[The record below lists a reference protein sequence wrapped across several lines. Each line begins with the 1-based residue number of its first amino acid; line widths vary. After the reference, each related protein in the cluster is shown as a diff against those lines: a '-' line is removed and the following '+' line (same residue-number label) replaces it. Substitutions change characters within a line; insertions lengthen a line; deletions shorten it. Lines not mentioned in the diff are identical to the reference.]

1 MASQRTVILYHGGCP
16 DGFGGAYA
24 AWKKFGN
31 SAEYTPLSR
40 DTDRPTGFS
49 GAKLYFIDFTYPQ
62 EIMDGY
68 IAEADS
74 VTVLDHHQG
83 VEDVIVRM
91 PEYRYDVTHS
101 GACIAWE
108 YFHPEIPVPELLKYI
123 EQGDLYRTDLPNTE
137 EILSYVYTRPQAFAE
152 WSELEEK
159 LADPHAREQI
169 IKTGKAYAEHKS
181 TIVEQIVQQA
191 ELVTFEGHTCYL
203 GSSSKQFTSPVGHTL
218 AERLPPIA
226 LVASVH
232 AWGLRVSLRRSDDS
246 VDLAAIAR
254 KYGGNGHPF
263 AAAFSLKWGDPIP
276 WKSAPDH
283 EDSRN

>member
-1 MASQRTVILYHGGCP
+1 MNERTVILYHGNCP

-24 AWKKFGN
+24 AWKKFGD
-31 SAEYTPLSR
+31 SAEYIPLSR
-40 DTDRPTGFS
+40 DADRPTGFS

-62 EIMDGY
+62 ELMDGY

-83 VEDVIVRM
+83 VEDVIKRM
-91 PEYRYDVTHS
+91 PEYRYDVSHS
-101 GACIAWE
+101 GAFIAWQ
-108 YFHPEIPVPELLKYI
+108 YFHPETPVPELLTYI
-123 EQGDLYRTDLPNTE
+123 EQGDLYRTDLAYTE
-137 EILSYVYTRPQAFAE
+137 EILTYIYTRPQTFTE
-152 WSELEEK
+152 WSELEK
-159 LADPHAREQI
+159 RLDDPRARGQI
-169 IKTGKAYAEHKS
+169 IETGKAYAEHKS

-191 ELVTFEGHTCYL
+191 ELVTFEGYSCYL
-203 GSSSKQFTSPVGHTL
+203 GSSSKQFTSPVGHVL
-218 AERLPPIA
+218 AERHPPIA

-232 AWGLRVSLRRSDDS
+232 SWGLRVSLRRSDNS

-263 AAAFSLKWGDPIP
+263 AAAFSLKWSDPIP

-283 EDSRN
+283 ENPRN